1 MSATAGPDAPIGGR
15 QRPEKTG
22 RFLLYALLQQVY
34 AAVKVLEAGVGAE
47 AISALLVAT
56 PGDNTDSTLN
66 GQPAVVS

>member
-1 MSATAGPDAPIGGR
+1 MASILGCGKGQVNAWG
-15 QRPEKTG
+15 
-22 RFLLYALLQQVY
+22 LLREIH
-34 AAVKVLEAGVGAE
+34 AAQEVLEAGVGAE